1 MECDDLTSQQSYEC
15 SMHMSQVKGEVIAQ
29 PCASRQPEFLK
40 TMIVI
45 KELGTNY
52 FKGRRS
58 AFAADSSLKNLEK
71 SFSVTR
77 CPEEY
82 KKDIAIHYLKK
93 DAANWWTNLEKQ
105 FEDKEPTWED
115 FRREFEKKYFP
126 QEVKDK
132 LEAKFLELKQAERNV
147 RKYVSYDNEAAII
160 QRFIRGLRPD
170 IRSSCLL
177 KFTVVSRKGS

>member
-1 MECDDLTSQQSYEC
+1 M
-15 SMHMSQVKGEVIAQ
+15 
-29 PCASRQPEFLK
+29 
-40 TMIVI
+40 
-45 KELGTNY
+45 
-52 FKGRRS
+52 
-58 AFAADSSLKNLEK
+58 
-71 SFSVTR
+71 
-77 CPEEY
+77 
-82 KKDIAIHYLKK
+82 
-93 DAANWWTNLEKQ
+93 EKQ

-177 KFTVVSRKGS
+177 KFTVVSRKSS

>member
-1 MECDDLTSQQSYEC
+1 
-15 SMHMSQVKGEVIAQ
+15 MSQVKGEVIAQ

-58 AFAADSSLKNLEK
+58 AFAADSWLKNLEK
-71 SFSVTR
+71 NFSVTR

-132 LEAKFLELKQAERNV
+132 LEAKFLELKQAERSV

-170 IRSSCLL
+170 IRSRLQ
-177 KFTVVSRKGS
+177 VVVFSSLP